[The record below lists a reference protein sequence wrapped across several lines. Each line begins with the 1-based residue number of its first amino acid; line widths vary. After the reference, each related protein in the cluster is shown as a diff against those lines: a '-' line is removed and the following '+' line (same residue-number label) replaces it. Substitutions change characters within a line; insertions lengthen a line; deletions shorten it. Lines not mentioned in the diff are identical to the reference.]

1 MIGRRL
7 HASAVA
13 IGGRGVLI
21 LGASGRGKSDLALR
35 LIDRGATLIADDQVE
50 LANRG
55 GRLQACALATIHGK
69 LEVRGIGIVDCEA
82 TAAPI
87 ALVIDLDGDPA
98 RMPEA
103 DATGIEGIELPIIG
117 LAPFDAS
124 APIKVELALKR
135 FGLPLEE
142 APS

>member
-35 LIDRGATLIADDQVE
+35 LIDRGAILIADDQVE
-50 LANRG
+50 LEARD
-55 GRLQACALATIHGK
+55 GRLHACALATIYGK
-69 LEVRGIGIVDCEA
+69 IEVRGIGIVDLDA
-82 TAAPI
+82 VAAPI
-87 ALVIDLDGDPA
+87 AIAIDLDA
-98 RMPEA
+98 TPERLPEPGA
-103 DATGIEGIELPIIG
+103 MFVEGIELPVVAV
-117 LAPFDAS
+117 APFDAS

>member
-35 LIDRGATLIADDQVE
+35 LIDRGAILIADDQVE
-50 LANRG
+50 LAARD
-55 GRLQACALATIHGK
+55 GRLHACVLATIFGK
-69 LEVRGIGIVDCEA
+69 LEVRGIGILDLDAV
-82 TAAPI
+82 AAPI
-87 ALVIDLDGDPA
+87 ALVVDLDATPE
-98 RMPEA
+98 RLPEA
-103 DATGIEGIELPIIG
+103 GAMIVDGIQLPVVA

>member
-13 IGGRGVLI
+13 IDGRGVLI

-35 LIDRGATLIADDQVE
+35 LIDRGAVLIADDQVE
-50 LANRG
+50 LAARS

-69 LEVRGIGIVDCEA
+69 LEVRGIGIVDCDA
-82 TAAPI
+82 AGAPI
-87 ALVIDLDGDPA
+87 ALVVDLDAAPERLPEPA
-98 RMPEA
+98 ALEL
-103 DATGIEGIELPIIG
+103 EGIAIPSVALS
-117 LAPFDAS
+117 PFDAS

-135 FGLPLEE
+135 FGLRLEQ
-142 APS
+142 AAS

>member
-21 LGASGRGKSDLALR
+21 LGASGRGKSSLALR
-35 LIDRGATLIADDQVE
+35 LIDRGAVLIADDQVE
-50 LANRG
+50 LAARG
-55 GRLQACALATIHGK
+55 GRLQATALATIFGK
-69 LEVRGIGIVDCEA
+69 LEVRGIGLVDCPA
-82 TAAPI
+82 GGGPI
-87 ALVIDLDGDPA
+87 ALAVDLDALPERLPEPA
-98 RMPEA
+98 A
-103 DATGIEGIELPIIG
+103 IELEGVAIPIVA
-117 LAPFDAS
+117 LAPFDAD

-135 FGLPLEE
+135 FGLTLEE